1 MPPKATSD
9 GQELPT
15 KEQALFRQLVKQY
28 ESKLYKKGLKTADA
42 ILKKCPTN
50 GETLAMKGLLCN
62 CLNRKEEAYTLVKE
76 GVKNNLRSQVCWHV
90 YGLLYRSDR
99 NYDEAIKCYKNA
111 LRMEKDNVTVLRD
124 LAQLQIQMRDIGGFL
139 ETRQRL
145 LELKPTVRQS
155 WVSLALAHHL
165 QGNYDVAAVILE
177 QYEATMDQVMI
188 NMEQYEHSE
197 ILLYKVSI
205 LKEGGKFEEA
215 LQALDKAEDARQIK
229 DVISAME
236 IRAALLYSL
245 NRYPEAAAV
254 YRKLL
259 KINMENYEYHR
270 KYIAAVFK
278 GQGEMG
284 EEALE
289 KCYTEDLR
297 HACSN
302 STACKRL
309 PLDFL
314 SGQKFETALRVFVE
328 PYLEKGIPSLFS
340 ELKPLYADK
349 AKVEIIDK
357 TLQDMCTKFTGK
369 QSAWVY
375 LCLAFHH
382 CECGRFKEAFKAIDT
397 CIELQPDLIEAHSA
411 KSKILDIAGDSEG
424 AALVADRA
432 RRMDLADRFLNCQ
445 ASMALFKACKAEQ
458 AEEVSHLFTKV
469 GDQGNN
475 FYDMQATWYEISSG
489 DCYLKLKDYGQA
501 LKRFKK
507 VDEHFADFVEDQF
520 DFHAYCLR
528 KQTMRSYVDALRMLD
543 NIYSNKT
550 YALAV
555 ERAVGIYLHL
565 FDNPQKSE
573 EELLEERIASMSV
586 EDAKKE
592 RQKLRKLT
600 AKKKKQEES
609 ETVATKDAQGRRID
623 PDPKGERLLK
633 TQDPLGEANKMV
645 QNLLSGASD
654 DVQSHVLAYRV
665 HIRRNRAL
673 LALKHINKAIKLSS
687 ATAPLVHECIIDI
700 ARRVLTKDF
709 QRIYDE
715 KDSLVYDV
723 VQERI
728 EALIG
733 GQDVAAYHQKW
744 KSNIGKF
751 NLESAFSAVKIDYLL
766 DSTNKEDA
774 LQAFIKN
781 LEAADFTGI
790 SHDTCEQVLLEMT
803 DLLNPSAEILES
815 YKKICANIFTYS
827 RLFMGPDCIDIS
839 SLESKMEGLTM

>member
-1 MPPKATSD
+1 MTMNWY
-9 GQELPT
+9 LMIC
-15 KEQALFRQLVKQY
+15 RLV
-28 ESKLYKKGLKTADA
+28 
-42 ILKKCPTN
+42 
-50 GETLAMKGLLCN
+50 
-62 CLNRKEEAYTLVKE
+62 
-76 GVKNNLRSQVCWHV
+76 
-90 YGLLYRSDR
+90 YRSDR

-111 LRMEKDNVTVLRD
+111 LRMDKDNVTVLRD

-165 QGNYDVAAVILE
+165 QGNYDVASVILE
-177 QYEATMDQVMI
+177 QYEATMDQIMI
-188 NMEQYEHSE
+188 NMEQYEYSE

-215 LQALDKAEDARQIK
+215 LQALDKAQEARHIK

-236 IRAALLYSL
+236 MRADILFSL
-245 NRYPEAAAV
+245 ERYKEAAAV

-259 KINMENYEYHR
+259 NINMENYGYHR
-270 KYIAAVFK
+270 KYIAAVTED
-278 GQGEMG
+278 QGEMG

-289 KCYTEDLR
+289 TCYIEDLQ
-297 HACSN
+297 HAN
-302 STACKRL
+302 GDSTACKRL

-314 SGQKFETALRVFVE
+314 SGQKFEKALQVFVQ
-328 PYLEKGIPSLFS
+328 PYLERGIPSLFS
-340 ELKPLYADK
+340 ELKPLYADP

-357 TLQDMCTKFTGK
+357 TLKDMCTKFTGK

-382 CECGRFKEAFKAIDT
+382 CESGRFKEAFEAVDT
-397 CIELQPDLIEAHSA
+397 CIQLQPDLIEAHAA
-411 KSKILDIAGDSEG
+411 KSKVLDIAGDSEG
-424 AALVADRA
+424 AALVAERA
-432 RRMDLADRFLNCQ
+432 RKMDLADRFLNCQ

-507 VDEHFADFVEDQF
+507 IDDHFADFVEDQF
-520 DFHAYCLR
+520 DFHGYCVR
-528 KQTMRSYVDALRMLD
+528 KQTMRAYVDALRMLD

-573 EELLEERIASMSV
+573 EELLEERIASMST

-609 ETVATKDAQGRRID
+609 ETVSTKDAQGRRID

-645 QNLLSGASD
+645 QNLVSGASD
-654 DVQSHVLAYRV
+654 DVQSHILAYRV
-665 HIRRNRAL
+665 HIRRNKAL
-673 LALKHINKAIKLSS
+673 LALKHINKAISLSS
-687 ATAPLVHECIIDI
+687 SNAPQVHECVVDV
-700 ARRVLTKDF
+700 AKRVFAEDF
-709 QRIYDE
+709 RKTYDE

-723 VQERI
+723 VQEHV
-728 EALIG
+728 EALIRG
-733 GQDVAAYHQKW
+733 RDIAVYHQKW
-744 KSNIGKF
+744 KDSIDKF
-751 NLESAFSAVKIDYLL
+751 NLQSAFTAVKIDCVL
-766 DSTNKEDA
+766 DSSNKEDA

-781 LEAADFTGI
+781 LKSADFSGV
-790 SHDTCEQVLLEMT
+790 SHDACEQVLLEMT
-803 DLLNPSAEILES
+803 DLLNPSEEILES
-815 YKKICANIFTYS
+815 YKKICSNVFTYS
-827 RLFMGPDCIDIS
+827 RLFMGSDCIDMS
-839 SLESKMEGLTM
+839 TLESKMAGLTM